1 MRLNTFFTNTLESL
15 AHVSLY
21 LGYFTQA
28 STTFSRALC
37 FNTAISSL
45 TPSDPSV
52 LPWVL
57 RKWGF
62 VCICPNMTKKQQR
75 IAHFHPPTART
86 SDPNN
91 LRYVLG
97 VLLTVH
103 IPGKDKLV
111 GFYLRDSL
119 KRTHTNKQKNINAV
133 FKKLT
138 YTFTGWKIT
147 KIK

>member
-1 MRLNTFFTNTLESL
+1 MWAQMRLNTFFTNTLESL

-57 RKWGF
+57 RKWGC

-75 IAHFHPPTART
+75 AENCSLPPSNSTHIWPQQSTVCPKSIANSSH
-86 SDPNN
+86 SWK
-91 LRYVLG
+91 G
-97 VLLTVH
+97 Q
-103 IPGKDKLV
+103 V
-111 GFYLRDSL
+111 GWFLF
-119 KRTHTNKQKNINAV
+119 KRQFKAHTHKQTNK
-133 FKKLT
+133 
-138 YTFTGWKIT
+138 Y
-147 KIK
+147 